1 MAAFDCMHLSV
12 ACELQLRD
20 TVHDVQY
27 LHNETMFAVAQEQ
40 HTYIYDNKGVEIH
53 CMTRHE
59 RPFKLDYLPY
69 HYLLTTVG
77 THYCTQHCRLRAI
90 VSNCVS
96 ITCLQ

>member
-12 ACELQLRD
+12 ACELQLKD

-59 RPFKLDYLPY
+59 RPYKLDYLPY

-77 THYCTQHCRLRAI
+77 RSVDRLCIHHLPAMTAI
-90 VSNCVS
+90 SNG
-96 ITCLQ
+96 